1 MIYRPNM
8 LDTLLNN
15 DLFYFLAA
23 LWVLP
28 WKGLALWRAS
38 RKGSKIWFIV
48 LFVVNTFALL
58 EIIYIFFGDKL
69 ADKYGCWRSASATKE
84 TIGPAK
90 K

>member
-1 MIYRPNM
+1 M

-69 ADKYGCWRSASATKE
+69 ADRFNKWRAASA
-84 TIGPAK
+84 K
-90 K
+90 KGSGTAAG